1 MWNVAGCGPDGL
13 SVWRDSITHGMN
25 REKARQDSVMTRRQ
39 HVAIS
44 VYLTA
49 ILLALLAGASA
60 SAQTQTWYLDP
71 PHSSAQ
77 FSVRHMGIS
86 TIRGTFNK
94 VNGVVVD
101 SPDLG
106 KASVNVTIDAS
117 SVDTRVEMR
126 DKDLRSDHFFDVA
139 KYPTITFQS
148 KKVESAGEGKLK
160 VTGDLTMHG
169 VTKEAVLDVDGPT
182 PPVKDPRGNSHR
194 GVSATTTISR
204 ADYGMSFDPPP
215 MVGDQIAIQLDVEL
229 VDKAPGPPRSGPGA
243 PPPPPPAN

>member
-1 MWNVAGCGPDGL
+1 
-13 SVWRDSITHGMN
+13 
-25 REKARQDSVMTRRQ
+25 MTRRP
-39 HVAIS
+39 HVAITG
-44 VYLTA
+44 YLTA

-77 FSVRHMGIS
+77 FAVRHMGIS

-101 SPDLG
+101 SPDPG

-126 DKDLRSDHFFDVA
+126 DKDLRSDHFFDVS

-148 KKVESAGEGKLK
+148 KKVESAGAGKLK
-160 VTGDLTMHG
+160 VTGDLTIHG
-169 VTKEAVLDVDGPT
+169 VTKETVLDVDGPT
-182 PPVKDPRGNSHR
+182 
-194 GVSATTTISR
+194 
-204 ADYGMSFDPPP
+204 
-215 MVGDQIAIQLDVEL
+215 
-229 VDKAPGPPRSGPGA
+229 RSSERSER
-243 PPPPPPAN
+243 

>member
-1 MWNVAGCGPDGL
+1 MLQNYTRVPAQNLKSQLHQD
-13 SVWRDSITHGMN
+13 
-25 REKARQDSVMTRRQ
+25 EKAKDSVMARKL
-39 HVAIS
+39 HVAIGIQ
-44 VYLTA
+44 LAA
-49 ILLALLAGASA
+49 ILLAHLAGASA
-60 SAQTQTWYLDP
+60 TAQTQTWYLDP
-71 PHSSAQ
+71 NHSAAQ

-86 TIRGTFNK
+86 NVRGAFTK
-94 VNGVVVD
+94 ISGVVVD
-101 SPDLG
+101 SPDLS

-148 KKVESAGEGKLK
+148 KKVESAGAGKLK
-160 VTGDLTMHG
+160 ITGDLTMHG

-182 PPVKDPRGNSHR
+182 PPVKDPKGNSHR
-194 GVSATTTISR
+194 GISATTTISR
-204 ADYGMSFDPPP
+204 ADYGMTFDAP

-243 PPPPPPAN
+243 PPPPPAN